1 MINDNK
7 NETENFS
14 FRSHRHDITRPRA
27 RHGDKY
33 TIYEMCLSLMM
44 AICIKTE
51 LKKSVVYKKSV

>member
-1 MINDNK
+1 MITKMRLKMK
-7 NETENFS
+7 N
-14 FRSHRHDITRPRA
+14 RSHRHDITRPRA

-44 AICIKTE
+44 TICIKTE

>member
-1 MINDNK
+1 MRLKMK
-7 NETENFS
+7 N
-14 FRSHRHDITRPRA
+14 RSHRHDITRPRA

-44 AICIKTE
+44 TICIKTE